1 MSCFKHL
8 SGSYSI
14 VTQSTEGKFF
24 FNAVKEGDSVVF
36 ACDDE
41 NECALWVMA
50 MYRATG
56 QAHKPTPLMPTT
68 LHKNS
73 AISRLQGDAD
83 RARKHGMDEFIQ
95 ADPCKFNHHQLFSL
109 LQRETL
115 KYRLEDQYCSMGWL
129 APGQMFV
136 LDEYGA
142 RYGVRSCF
150 RHLSYMSDL
159 LDCAEKGMLID
170 PTLIHFSFSFCSS
183 HVHGNISAPPMGQVA
198 YDIR

>member
-1 MSCFKHL
+1 MFISSL
-8 SGSYSI
+8 
-14 VTQSTEGKFF
+14 FF
-24 FNAVKEGDSVVF
+24 FK
-36 ACDDE
+36 
-41 NECALWVMA
+41 
-50 MYRATG
+50 
-56 QAHKPTPLMPTT
+56 K
-68 LHKNS
+68 
-73 AISRLQGDAD
+73 IDAD

-115 KYRLEDQYCSMGWL
+115 TYRLNGQYCSMGWFS
-129 APGQMFV
+129 PGQVFV

-159 LDCAEKGMLID
+159 LDFAEKGILID

-183 HVHGNISAPPMGQVA
+183 HVHGNMYVFLNNT
-198 YDIR
+198 YT